1 MEKEQFLYKKIY
13 LDLKNKILSGELEEG
28 TCLPQTGELAS
39 AYGVSTITITNA
51 LNALKEEGYLNRIKG
66 KGSFI
71 KLPAKGSG
79 TVTASFDAPSEQM
92 EDRDRDK
99 MLGLV
104 LEHVSS
110 CFGLDMMYAMDA
122 MAAEAGYKLCVR
134 FSYGEREKETEEI
147 EFLKELG
154 VSGIIV
160 MPCHGLYYNTEI
172 LKLVVEEFPMVL
184 IDKKMEGIPVPSVRT
199 DNHLAMKELVD
210 YLIHKG
216 KKKIGFITFS
226 ENGTSSIKDR
236 RKGFREAIRAAGLEI
251 MEECCLEGAEKINIY
266 SDDFDSGHSGDIER
280 YLNVNKDLDAVICA
294 EYGIARL
301 LGKRKGIAICCIDED
316 YLSPGGPLFTHIKQN
331 EKKIAFEAIS
341 ILLKQ
346 VEKDPSYSQ
355 MDCLVPGIFCEY

>member
-1 MEKEQFLYKKIY
+1 M
-13 LDLKNKILSGELEEG
+13 
-28 TCLPQTGELAS
+28 
-39 AYGVSTITITNA
+39 STITITNA
-51 LNALKEEGYLNRIKG
+51 LNALKGDGYLNRIKG

-71 KLPAKGSG
+71 QLPVKSTGTIISG
-79 TVTASFDAPSEQM
+79 FDAAAEPYVSP
-92 EDRDRDK
+92 DRDK

-160 MPCHGLYYNTEI
+160 MPCHGIYYNTAI
-172 LKLVVEEFPMVL
+172 LKLVVEEFPMIL

-210 YLIHKG
+210 YLVHKG
-216 KKKIGFITFS
+216 NKKIGFITFS

-236 RKGFREAIRAAGLEI
+236 RKGFREAIKAAGVEN

-266 SDDFDSGHSGDIER
+266 SDDIDIGLSEKIEQ
-280 YLNVNKDLDAVICA
+280 YLDDNKDLDAVICA
-294 EYGIARL
+294 EYGIARERIIAMQGPFSAAL
-301 LGKRKGIAICCIDED
+301 NQALFEQLNIKTLVTKDGGAAGGLPEKLKAAKGCGVAVILVRRPEETGDD
-316 YLSPGGPLFTHIKQN
+316 FDKLKIK
-331 EKKIAFEAIS
+331 
-341 ILLKQ
+341 
-346 VEKDPSYSQ
+346 
-355 MDCLVPGIFCEY
+355 